1 MLSLSPNFY
10 SVLFWFFW
18 LISTA
23 FVATPN
29 QLVAQDG
36 AGAEVYRTYCAG
48 CHGAQLQ
55 GGSGGTL
62 IKTDW
67 TYGRGKGAMI
77 RNIRF
82 GIPGTEMAAWG
93 NVLSDEQIRAVADYV
108 VEAQSV
114 PPNAQRPIPT
124 ELTTEKY
131 SLEVEELVS
140 EGLNTPW
147 GIAFVNEQRVLIS
160 ERDGNLRWLVNGQL
174 VSQPIQGLP
183 STHTESTTG
192 GYMDIILDPA
202 YEENGWVYLAYS
214 HTNQDMTDP
223 QAPALTKIVRGKI
236 EDNQWINQQTLF
248 EVPDS
253 LMVVEGNRWGCR
265 FLFDDAGYLYFTI
278 GDMAQAMDSQDPTKA
293 TGKVFR
299 INPDGSI
306 PKDNP
311 FVNEPGAL
319 GAVYS
324 LGNRNVQGLA
334 QHPETGEIWMTDHG
348 PMGGDEL
355 NILKKGTNYGWPVIT
370 YGVDYS
376 GEIVSTKTEQEGM
389 EQPITYWTPSIA
401 VCPAEFVDSPQFLAW
416 ENNLLVGAL
425 AYEELRRL
433 VVDGDQVV
441 QQEMILKGVGRVR
454 DIAFGSDG
462 ALYVLL
468 NNPDKVLKIT
478 PRDEL

>member
-1 MLSLSPNFY
+1 MPLRILSFPLITG
-10 SVLFWFFW
+10 W
-18 LISTA
+18 LYTLAVAA
-23 FVATPN
+23 FLTMPI
-29 QLVAQDG
+29 QTLAQE
-36 AGAEVYRTYCAG
+36 GAEVYRTYCAG

-55 GGSGGTL
+55 GGSVGTL

-93 NVLSDEQIRAVADYV
+93 NVLSDKQIRAVADYV
-108 VEAQSV
+108 IEAQDT
-114 PPNAQRPIPT
+114 PPQAERPIPS

-131 SLEVEELVS
+131 TLEVEELVT
-140 EGLNTPW
+140 EGLKTPW
-147 GIAFVNEQRVLIS
+147 GIAFVDKQRALIS

-174 VSQPIQGLP
+174 DSQPIQSLP
-183 STHTESTTG
+183 PTHTESSTG
-192 GYMDIILDPA
+192 GYMDIILDPDYKA
-202 YEENGWVYLAYS
+202 NGWVYLAYS

-223 QAPALTKIVRGKI
+223 EAPALTKIVRGKI
-236 EDNQWINQQTLF
+236 HDYQWVDQQTLF

-253 LMVVEGNRWGCR
+253 LMVVDGNRWGCR
-265 FLFDDAGYLYFTI
+265 FLFDEAGYLYFTI
-278 GDMAQAMDSQDPTKA
+278 GDMAKAMDSQDPSKA

-311 FVNEPGAL
+311 FVDAPGAL

-334 QHPETGEIWMTDHG
+334 QHPETGDIWMTEHG

-355 NILKKGTNYGWPVIT
+355 NILKKGANYGWPVIT

-376 GEIVSTKTEQEGM
+376 GEIVSNKTEQAGM
-389 EQPITYWTPSIA
+389 EQPMIHWTPSIA
-401 VCPAEFVDSPQFLAW
+401 VCPAEFVDSPQFTAW

-433 VVDGDQVV
+433 VIDGDEVV

-454 DIAFGSDG
+454 DIDFGPDG
-462 ALYVLL
+462 EMYVLL
-468 NNPDKVLKIT
+468 NAPDKVLRIT